1 MKIPLTE
8 IQNAWLDGAAKRWA
22 DQIGQTVSREMV
34 ILRLMELGLPLFE
47 EGISNKKPAKK
58 KVSTLRLV
66 K

>member
-1 MKIPLTE
+1 
-8 IQNAWLDGAAKRWA
+8 
-22 DQIGQTVSREMV
+22 MV